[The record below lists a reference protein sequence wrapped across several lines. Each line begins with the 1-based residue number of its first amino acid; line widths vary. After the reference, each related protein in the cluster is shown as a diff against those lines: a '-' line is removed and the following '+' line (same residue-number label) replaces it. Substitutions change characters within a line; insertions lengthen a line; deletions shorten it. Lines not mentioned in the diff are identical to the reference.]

1 MVNNCYKKID
11 DENYIC
17 ISKCNTICSFWMGST
32 FRGRH
37 HMGVQELQVLA
48 SEYRYLGSNQNIKAQ
63 YVTRLLTSVPHKDV
77 SLTFYFL

>member
-1 MVNNCYKKID
+1 
-11 DENYIC
+11 
-17 ISKCNTICSFWMGST
+17 
-32 FRGRH
+32 
-37 HMGVQELQVLA
+37 MGVQELQVLA